1 MMELIKDIISP
12 SSKNSAQ
19 VARHTANTS
28 PSTPTP
34 RSSRVLISRGLR
46 VKSFKYPTAGT
57 MAKEK
62 SPEAEMMKDISDAD
76 FPMPVRYTE
85 STEPNRAIAMK

>member
-1 MMELIKDIISP
+1 
-12 SSKNSAQ
+12 
-19 VARHTANTS
+19 
-28 PSTPTP
+28 
-34 RSSRVLISRGLR
+34 
-46 VKSFKYPTAGT
+46 

>member
-1 MMELIKDIISP
+1 MKLRKTLAAILTGAMLFGL
-12 SSKNSAQ
+12 A
-19 VARHTANTS
+19 ACGS

-85 STEPNRAIAMK
+85 STEPNRAIASRA